1 MSESKYLCKEK
12 KTLISMQRWRTHH
25 FTAVL
30 MTAVIFRMFCL
41 FFVCLFHFLS
51 STIQQTYFSF
61 CSSFYKT
68 GDYCQASISHQFLNI
83 QVKPPCSSPF
93 LGVRYP
99 LQPAS
104 CLPSHLQAMDG
115 LAGLQLNCPTDAT
128 QNTAGAWAKLHP
140 EGVTE
145 PSQELPLVASIRG

>member
-12 KTLISMQRWRTHH
+12 KTLISMQRWRTHY

-41 FFVCLFHFLS
+41 FLLLLFHFCLAPS
-51 STIQQTYFSF
+51 NRHIFLFVAHSTRLGTTAKLLFPI
-61 CSSFYKT
+61 
-68 GDYCQASISHQFLNI
+68 QFLNI

-93 LGVRYP
+93 FGVRYP
-99 LQPAS
+99 PQPAS
-104 CLPSHLQAMDG
+104 CLPSHLQAMG
-115 LAGLQLNCPTDAT
+115 YLAGLQLNCPTDAT